1 MKAKIIFAAIA
12 LGSCVM
18 SPAKDVNVSSP
29 NQKLV
34 VSINDN
40 GGKASYSINYEGKTF
55 LNSSRLGIV
64 ADAGNFA
71 ENLSIAGS
79 TTAKIDEKYSL
90 SRSKTANA
98 HYVANQLKLELKNAK
113 GQTMFVTFNVSDND
127 VAFRYSFPVLGGWN
141 AMHVDSET
149 TSFNIP
155 SSSTAFIA
163 PQSDPCSAWCRT
175 HPAYEEVYSL
185 DAPLDKKSQYG

>member
-90 SRSKTANA
+90 SRSKTANII
-98 HYVANQLKLELKNAK
+98 NRLIN
-113 GQTMFVTFNVSDND
+113 
-127 VAFRYSFPVLGGWN
+127 LGYIMWQI
-141 AMHVDSET
+141 S
-149 TSFNIP
+149 
-155 SSSTAFIA
+155 
-163 PQSDPCSAWCRT
+163 
-175 HPAYEEVYSL
+175 
-185 DAPLDKKSQYG
+185 